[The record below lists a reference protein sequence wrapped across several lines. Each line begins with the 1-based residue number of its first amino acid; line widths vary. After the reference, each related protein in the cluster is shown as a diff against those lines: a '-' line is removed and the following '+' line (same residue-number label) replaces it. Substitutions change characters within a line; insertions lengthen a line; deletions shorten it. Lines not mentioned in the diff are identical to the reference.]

1 MTVRSVKDLADAD
14 RDGYTFFSGW
24 RKQPTQTTAAGI
36 WFDLSLSP
44 GNPNPNYFIG
54 SPGVFT
60 PLKYS
65 TDGGIPH
72 GQNCSPRTKFLR
84 VFEIQS
90 ASAAVLPVKLMDYI
104 GFYPFIDESVTEEQF
119 LVNSVPLPRYADGKG
134 VMMMPVVVAGHIGG
148 QTFFVRY
155 TNQDGVPDRQTP
167 QHVMGTQIVN
177 GTIITSA
184 GAVANSCAPFMALQA
199 GAPDAPDAVAPQI
212 YFRRLI
218 RAHFET
224 LLGPGNDFVPVML
237 YEHRSL
243 SPRQRTVLAKLQLDY
258 EAAWVPVL
266 EALHANGQLKAPVK
280 LARLLILGALN
291 WSVQWFDEKKSA
303 SLDDLTDAALSLF
316 LKES

>member
-36 WFDLSLSP
+36 WFDLSMSP

-72 GQNCSPRTKFLR
+72 GQNCAPRTKFLR

-90 ASAAVLPVKLMDYI
+90 ASVATLPVKLMDYI

-119 LVNSVPLPRYADGKG
+119 LVNSVPLPRYADGAG

-155 TNQDGVPDRQTP
+155 TNQDGVPNRQTP

-184 GAVANSCAPFMALQA
+184 GAVANSRAPFMALQDGDTGVRTVDSIIFEGTGDIGLIA
-199 GAPDAPDAVAPQI
+199 IALVKVLAETYIRETTAPHERDFSMDMGSLPIIQDDAYLNMVCLPSSSLSGAPI
-212 YFRRLI
+212 MGYI
-218 RAHFET
+218 KT
-224 LLGPGNDFVPVML
+224 LN
-237 YEHRSL
+237 
-243 SPRQRTVLAKLQLDY
+243 A
-258 EAAWVPVL
+258 
-266 EALHANGQLKAPVK
+266 
-280 LARLLILGALN
+280 
-291 WSVQWFDEKKSA
+291 
-303 SLDDLTDAALSLF
+303 
-316 LKES
+316 